1 MSDKKELTGRPVK
14 YKLPKE
20 LKAKDMDLPLGF
32 AKTVGEIF
40 KERENLNFVNSYRNI
55 NI

>member
-1 MSDKKELTGRPVK
+1 MSDKKELTEPEGIK
-14 YKLPKE
+14 KLRKALLEEIELTKE
-20 LKAKDMDLPLGF
+20 KNR
-32 AKTVGEIF
+32 IF